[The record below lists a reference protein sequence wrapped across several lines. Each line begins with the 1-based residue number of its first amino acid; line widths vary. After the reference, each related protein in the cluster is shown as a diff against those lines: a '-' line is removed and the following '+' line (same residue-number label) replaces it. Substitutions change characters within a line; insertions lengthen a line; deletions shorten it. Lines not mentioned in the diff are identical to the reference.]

1 MGKIIHSDGWRGY
14 NGLVDLGD
22 KKHFRI
28 HHGKKGFVGGKTHI
42 NGIESFWGYAKTGL
56 EKFRRVRRESFY
68 FDLKECEFRFN
79 DRHNNLYHIMLRIFR
94 KNPLF

>member
-1 MGKIIHSDGWRGY
+1 METIIHSDGQRGY

-42 NGIESFWGYAKTGL
+42 NGIESFWGYAKPVWQSSAELGENRFILILRNANLDSMTGIIICTIL
-56 EKFRRVRRESFY
+56 
-68 FDLKECEFRFN
+68 C
-79 DRHNNLYHIMLRIFR
+79 
-94 KNPLF
+94 

>member
-1 MGKIIHSDGWRGY
+1 MGSVDTMDWLIWETKNTLESIMGRRG
-14 NGLVDLGD
+14 LLE
-22 KKHFRI
+22 
-28 HHGKKGFVGGKTHI
+28 THI

-56 EKFRRVRRESFY
+56 AKFRRVRRESFY

-79 DRHNNLYHIMLRIFR
+79 DRYNNLYHIMLRIFR